1 VTTEASAGLISNLAG
16 LPAWTLDDYQ
26 LADLEMLLS
35 GAFAPL
41 AGFMSAADAASVAEL
56 GALADGTTWPVPVT
70 LDVPAEAVPPG
81 ARRLVLNDPE
91 GVPLA
96 VLDITGRAP
105 AAGLPNPAGAVRAG
119 RHARLADPDGTG
131 LVRLAGR

>member
-1 VTTEASAGLISNLAG
+1 MTTEASAGLISNLAG

-81 ARRLVLNDPE
+81 ARRLVLTDPE

-105 AAGLPNPAGAVRAG
+105 AAGLPNPAGAVRTG
-119 RHARLADPDGTG
+119 RAWSGWP
-131 LVRLAGR
+131 GR